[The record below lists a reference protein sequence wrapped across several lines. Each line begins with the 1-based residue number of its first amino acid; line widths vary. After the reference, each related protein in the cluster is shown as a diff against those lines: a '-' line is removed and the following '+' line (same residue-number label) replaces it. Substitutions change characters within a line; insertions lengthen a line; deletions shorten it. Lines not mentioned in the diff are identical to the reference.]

1 MGLLMRM
8 KLPETLATRLEARSG
23 LRALEVEILQEKAAA
38 LGRLGRALEDALEEL
53 RLADRDAPSRP
64 ALVDEAARVLW
75 EFVVHRE
82 ACRMSTDDALEVY
95 KVPGEVRARMG
106 AVTRSRTADT
116 KTRA

>member
-1 MGLLMRM
+1 MKI
-8 KLPETLATRLEARSG
+8 KLPETLASRLEARSG
-23 LRALEVEILQEKAAA
+23 LRALEVEILQEKAAT

-53 RLADRDAPSRP
+53 RLADRGSPTRS

-82 ACRMSTDDALEVY
+82 ACRMSTSDALEVY

-106 AVTRSRTADT
+106 AVTRAGAGDT
-116 KTRA
+116 KTR

>member
-1 MGLLMRM
+1 MGLLMKM

-23 LRALEVEILQEKAAA
+23 LRALEVEILQEKAAT
-38 LGRLGRALEDALEEL
+38 LGRLGRALEDALDEL

-106 AVTRSRTADT
+106 AVTRSGAGDT
-116 KTRA
+116 KSR